1 MTRALFLSDHVPNR
15 TARCGAVQR
24 HRTVT
29 AAVRGFA
36 QQRQQQGSQRRES
49 SQEMSAVGAC
59 PVLSGRPAPR
69 RSLSAVSTSIRAC
82 HAPAEAGRDQEDPHW
97 SASDRR
103 VGVLL
108 FDIRLTVEN
117 EFRFMWVKTSKRY
130 ELLHVFRH
138 PTQLRVISRNTCISL
153 ISNYCSQI
161 SRNGYGFLSSI
172 QECPVWIQCP
182 LIPNYI
188 IICRHSYTYII
199 HFAKKNY

>member
-24 HRTVT
+24 HRTAT

-82 HAPAEAGRDQEDPHW
+82 HAPAEAGRDQEDPH
-97 SASDRR
+97 
-103 VGVLL
+103 
-108 FDIRLTVEN
+108 
-117 EFRFMWVKTSKRY
+117 
-130 ELLHVFRH
+130 
-138 PTQLRVISRNTCISL
+138 
-153 ISNYCSQI
+153 
-161 SRNGYGFLSSI
+161 
-172 QECPVWIQCP
+172 
-182 LIPNYI
+182 
-188 IICRHSYTYII
+188 
-199 HFAKKNY
+199 